1 MICPF
6 GACWGLS
13 KVAQEDYQTDA
24 ADGKS
29 PEFNEKHEF
38 GSKVDLDSVD
48 FLELMLI
55 KEKMFGR
62 TSTTGKVRVPLFT

>member
-1 MICPF
+1 M
-6 GACWGLS
+6 
-13 KVAQEDYQTDA
+13 AQEDYQTDA

-38 GSKVDLDSVD
+38 GSKVDLESVD

-55 KEKMFGR
+55 KEKCSDEHQPPAKCA
-62 TSTTGKVRVPLFT
+62 TCHVSEEE